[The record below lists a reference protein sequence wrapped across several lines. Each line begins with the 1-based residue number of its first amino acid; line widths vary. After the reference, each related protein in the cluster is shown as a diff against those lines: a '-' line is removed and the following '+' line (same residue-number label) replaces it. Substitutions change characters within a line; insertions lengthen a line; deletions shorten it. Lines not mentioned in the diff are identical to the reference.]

1 VVRNQ
6 RTGSIPALDG
16 REGWW
21 VVFGGLL
28 TLTITAG
35 TGLFVIPVLIEPI
48 TEETGWSFTDVS
60 LGIMFWGLSAAF
72 LSPVLGAM
80 IDKYGARRMMIFGC
94 LLNFATTFVLG
105 RVTELWQLY
114 IVLAFAAIGAMSNT
128 FIPVAAVVARWFI
141 THRGIA
147 TGIAMLGLG
156 LGGGIFPLVANSRLD
171 TNSWREIYTYLSF
184 GYLIA
189 LVPTLIWVRNPDP
202 EIEKAYAASHEGGY
216 EPQNDLTIGSAFRT
230 RSFWGLSLGDM
241 LTGMIFNVFTIFL
254 VVYLTRDLGDRD
266 TATQVFS
273 LFLICQAVGTLVFGP
288 LADRFSTRGL
298 LVCVYFIP
306 FLGTCFLLPGNST
319 ALAYAFAI
327 TAGLAAGG
335 RSALFPVGLVYAFGE
350 THMASIFG
358 LSTTLFMLGNAFG
371 APIASAIYESTDST
385 RYVYLFCAAVLVASA
400 LLVSLTRPEREV
412 SSG

>member
-1 VVRNQ
+1 M
-6 RTGSIPALDG
+6 DG

-35 TGLFVIPVLIEPI
+35 TGLFVIPVFIDPI
-48 TEETGWSFTDVS
+48 VADTGWSLSDVS
-60 LGIMFWGLSAAF
+60 LGIMVWGLTAAF
-72 LSPVLGAM
+72 LSPLLGAL
-80 IDKYGARRMMIFGC
+80 IDRYGARRMMIFGC
-94 LLNFATTFVLG
+94 AINFLSTFLLG
-105 RVTELWQLY
+105 RVTELYQFY
-114 IVLAFAAIGAMSNT
+114 AVLGLAAIGTMSNT

-156 LGGGIFPLVANSRLD
+156 VGGGIFPIVAERLLNSY
-171 TNSWREIYTYLSF
+171 SWQDVYTYLAF
-184 GYLIA
+184 GYLVA

-202 EIEKAYAASHEGGY
+202 EKEKAYAAAHEGGY
-216 EPQNDLTIGSAFRT
+216 DPQFDLSFSSALRT

-241 LTGMIFNVFTIFL
+241 LTGMIFNIFTIFL
-254 VVYLTRDLGDRD
+254 VVYLTRDLDSRS
-266 TATQVFS
+266 TATRIYS
-273 LFLICQAVGTLVFGP
+273 LFLICQAVGTLVFGSM
-288 LADRFSTRGL
+288 ADRFSIRGL
-298 LVCVYFIP
+298 LVCCYFIP
-306 FLGTCFLLPGNST
+306 VVGTCFLLPGNST

-335 RSALFPVGLVYAFGE
+335 RSAIFPVSLVYAFGE

-371 APIASAIYESTDST
+371 APIASAIYVSTEST
-385 RYVYLFCAAVLVASA
+385 RYVYLFCAVVLVVSTA
-400 LLVSLTRPEREV
+400 LVSLTRPEHKLPA
-412 SSG
+412 G

>member
-1 VVRNQ
+1 
-6 RTGSIPALDG
+6 LDS

-21 VVFGGLL
+21 AVLGGLL

-35 TGLFVIPVLIEPI
+35 TGLFLIPVLIDPI
-48 TEETGWSFTDVS
+48 TEETGWSFSDVS
-60 LGIMFWGLSAAF
+60 IGTMFWGLTAAF

-80 IDKYGARRMMIFGC
+80 IDRFGARRMMIFGC
-94 LLNFATTFVLG
+94 ALNFLTTFLLG
-105 RVTELWQLY
+105 RVTELWQFY
-114 IVLAFAAIGAMSNT
+114 VVLALAAIGTMSNT

-156 LGGGIFPLVANSRLD
+156 IGGGTFPMAAGQLLD
-171 TNSWREIYTYLSF
+171 TYTWREIYTYLAF

-189 LVPTLIWVRNPDP
+189 LVPTFMWVRNPDP
-202 EIEKAYAASHEGGY
+202 EIEKAYADVHEGGY
-216 EPQNDLTIGSAFRT
+216 DPQFDLNFSSALKT
-230 RSFWGLSLGDM
+230 RSFWGISLGDM

-254 VVYLTRDLGDRD
+254 VVYLTRDLDSRS
-266 TATQVFS
+266 TATGVYS
-273 LFLICQAVGTLVFGP
+273 LFLICQAAGTMVFGP
-288 LADRFSTRGL
+288 LADRYSIRGL
-298 LVCVYFIP
+298 LVCCYFFP
-306 FLGTCFLLPGNST
+306 AVGTCFLIPGNST

-335 RSALFPVGLVYAFGE
+335 RSAVFPVGLIYAFGE

-371 APIASAIYESTDST
+371 APIASAIYAATDST
-385 RYVYLFCAAVLVASA
+385 RYVYLFCAAVLVVSA
-400 LLVSLTRPEREV
+400 MLVSLTRPERTIPATG
-412 SSG
+412 SHDD

>member
-1 VVRNQ
+1 M
-6 RTGSIPALDG
+6 DG

-28 TLTITAG
+28 ALTITAG
-35 TGLFVIPVLIEPI
+35 TGLFLIPVLIDPI
-48 TEETGWSFTDVS
+48 ADETGWTYTEVSF
-60 LGIMFWGLSAAF
+60 GIMIWGLTAAI

-80 IDKYGARRMMIFGC
+80 IDRFGARRMMVFGC
-94 LLNFATTFVLG
+94 TLNFVTTLLLS
-105 RVTELWQLY
+105 RVTELYQLY

-128 FIPVAAVVARWFI
+128 FIPVATVVARWFI

-156 LGGGIFPLVANSRLD
+156 LGGGTLPLVANSLLESY
-171 TNSWREIYTYLSF
+171 SWREIYTYFAF
-184 GYLIA
+184 GYLLA
-189 LVPTLIWVRNPDP
+189 LVPILVWVRNPNP
-202 EIEKAYAASHEGGY
+202 AKEEAYAASHEGGY
-216 EPQNDLTIGSAFRT
+216 EPQYDLNIGSAFRT

-241 LTGMIFNVFTIFL
+241 LTGMIFNIFTIFL
-254 VVYLTRDLGDRD
+254 VVYLTRDLDSRD
-266 TATQVFS
+266 TATRVYS
-273 LFLICQAVGTLVFGP
+273 LFLICQAAGTLVFGP

-298 LVCVYFIP
+298 LVCCYFIP
-306 FLGTCFLLPGNST
+306 VVGTCFLVPGTSA

-371 APIASAIYESTDST
+371 APIASAIYENTDST
-385 RYVYLFCAAVLVASA
+385 RYVYLFCAAVLVVSTA
-400 LLVSLTRPEREV
+400 LVSLTRPERHTPDAT
-412 SSG
+412 SS

>member
-1 VVRNQ
+1 
-6 RTGSIPALDG
+6 LDG

-35 TGLFVIPVLIEPI
+35 TGLFVIPVLIDPI
-48 TEETGWSFTDVS
+48 TADTGWSLTDVS
-60 LGIMFWGLSAAF
+60 LGTMVWGLSAAL
-72 LSPVLGAM
+72 LSPLLGAM
-80 IDKYGARRMMIFGC
+80 IDRFGARRMMIFGC
-94 LLNFATTFVLG
+94 ALNFVTTYLIG

-114 IVLAFAAIGAMSNT
+114 VVFGFAAIGTMSNT

-156 LGGGIFPLVANSRLD
+156 LGGATFPKLADVLLE
-171 TNSWREIYTYLSF
+171 TNSWREIYTYLAF
-184 GYLIA
+184 GYLVA

-202 EIEKAYAASHEGGY
+202 EKEESYAASHEGGY
-216 EPQNDLTIGSAFRT
+216 EPEYDLSISSAWKT
-230 RSFWGLSLGDM
+230 RSFWGISLGDM
-241 LTGMIFNVFTIFL
+241 LTGMIFNVFTIQL
-254 VVYLTRDLGDRD
+254 VVYLTHDLGDRS
-266 TATQVFS
+266 TATTIFS
-273 LFLICQAVGTLVFGP
+273 LFLICQAAGTLVFGP
-288 LADRFSTRGL
+288 LADRFSIRGL
-298 LVCVYFIP
+298 LVLCYFIP
-306 FLGTCFLLPGNST
+306 VLGTCFLLPGNST

-335 RSALFPVGLVYAFGE
+335 RSAIFPVGLVYAFGE

-371 APIASAIYESTDST
+371 APIASAIYAATDST
-385 RYVYLFCAAVLVASA
+385 RYVYIFCASILVLSSM
-400 LLVSLTRPEREV
+400 LVSLTRPERKIPAAN
-412 SSG
+412 